1 LATIQKQKTNNTNQ
15 KYQVRL
21 NMHIE
26 IRFTPLYYNG
36 NLCLEAQVNDST
48 IAVWNAQQELSE
60 QQIMSF
66 DIEET
71 SLSLKL
77 IFSNKNQD
85 IDTLVDSA
93 GQILKD
99 KAIRIDQIIINK
111 IKIYHELFLIPFVTE
126 SGQVIEK
133 SLYFGFNGAY
143 TIDIK
148 PNLFQW
154 LTHSKMLLSQESNK
168 NNYQDFLNEIL

>member
-1 LATIQKQKTNNTNQ
+1 MATIQKEKTNNTDQ
-15 KYQVRL
+15 KYQLRL

-26 IRFTPLYYNG
+26 IQFTPLYYNG
-36 NLCLEAQVNDST
+36 NLQLEAQVNDST
-48 IAVWNAQQELSE
+48 VAVWDCQQELSE
-60 QQIMSF
+60 QQVMSF
-66 DIEET
+66 DVEET
-71 SLSLKL
+71 LLSLKL
-77 IFSNKNQD
+77 IFSNKNQA

-99 KAIRIDQIIINK
+99 KAIRIDQMIINN
-111 IKIYHELFLIPFVTE
+111 IEIYHELFLIPFVTE

-133 SLYFGFNGAY
+133 SLYFGFNGVY

-154 LTHSKMLLSQESNK
+154 LTHSKMLLSQEPNK
-168 NNYQDFLNEIL
+168 NNYQDFLDEIL

>member
-1 LATIQKQKTNNTNQ
+1 LATIQKQKTNHTNQ
-15 KYQVRL
+15 KYRGKL

-26 IRFTPLYYNG
+26 IWFTPLYYNG
-36 NLCLEAQVNDST
+36 NLHLEAQVNNT
-48 IAVWNAQQELSE
+48 TVAVWNCSQERCE
-60 QQIMSF
+60 QQILSF
-66 DIEET
+66 DVEKT
-71 SLSLKL
+71 PLLLKL

-85 IDTLVDSA
+85 IDTLIDSA

-99 KAIRIDQIIINK
+99 KAIRIDQIIIDK

-133 SLYFGFNGAY
+133 SLYFGFNGVY
-143 TIDIK
+143 TVDIK

-154 LTHSKMLLSQESNK
+154 LNHMKILLGQQSTK
-168 NNYQDFLNEIL
+168 NDYQDFLKDIL

>member
-1 LATIQKQKTNNTNQ
+1 
-15 KYQVRL
+15 
-21 NMHIE
+21 MHIE

-36 NLCLEAQVNDST
+36 NLHLEAQANGITMAS
-48 IAVWNAQQELSE
+48 WNSQQECIEPQVLC
-60 QQIMSF
+60 F
-66 DIEET
+66 DVEKT
-71 SLSLKL
+71 PLLLTL

-85 IDTLVDSA
+85 IDTLINSA

-99 KAIRIDQIIINK
+99 KAIRIDQVIIDK

-133 SLYFGFNGAY
+133 SVYFGFNGVY
-143 TIDIK
+143 NIDIK

-154 LTHSKMLLSQESNK
+154 LNHSKLLLSQESNK